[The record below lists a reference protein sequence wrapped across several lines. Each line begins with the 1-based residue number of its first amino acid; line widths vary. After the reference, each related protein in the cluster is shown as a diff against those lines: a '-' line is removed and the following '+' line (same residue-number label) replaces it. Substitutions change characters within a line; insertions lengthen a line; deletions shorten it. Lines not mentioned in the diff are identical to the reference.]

1 MNIYIYYAM
10 MQNRCFASGILGWV
24 CVCMTHNWRYTHKA
38 LEIIQKPAEVF
49 GIATLQPSSSNYF
62 WEPSCLAV
70 QHGQRDWPL
79 SNASKPM
86 DSDHP
91 NFGKQDVR
99 CHVRLGPRILANSPW
114 REIQL
119 SKFQRSVEPKV
130 SATSNLSGTRN
141 STGYGP

>member
-1 MNIYIYYAM
+1 MNMYIYILCNDAKSLLCVRYSRM
-10 MQNRCFASGILGWV
+10 GV
-24 CVCMTHNWRYTHKA
+24 CVCMTHNWRYTHKV

-49 GIATLQPSSSNYF
+49 GSATLQPSSSNYF

-99 CHVRLGPRILANSPW
+99 TCSSWPTNFGECAVA
-114 REIQL
+114 
-119 SKFQRSVEPKV
+119 
-130 SATSNLSGTRN
+130 
-141 STGYGP
+141 